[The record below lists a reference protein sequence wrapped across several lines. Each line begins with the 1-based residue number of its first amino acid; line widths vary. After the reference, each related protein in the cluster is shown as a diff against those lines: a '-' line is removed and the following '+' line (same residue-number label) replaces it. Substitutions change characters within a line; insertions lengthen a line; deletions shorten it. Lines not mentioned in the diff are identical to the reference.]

1 MLELPRL
8 DANVGGYA
16 MTKLRSLVL
25 LAALSGAAAAH
36 AQDCNP
42 AGGLDFVCGLK
53 NAEDL
58 VLVPGTQWIIASGM
72 AESASLSLIDARDR
86 TASGVYPGRQP
97 LAKHD
102 AAAFPDCATPP
113 DAAKLQTHGLNLQP
127 GAGGHSTL
135 YAVAHGARESI
146 EAFDVDATGPKPTL
160 TWKGCVPMPAG
171 LAANSVAS
179 FADGSLVATVL
190 LMPGKTF
197 ADSVAKRPTGAVYE
211 WSPGKHGFTQVQGT
225 ELPGNNGIETAAD
238 GREIYVVSSGFQT
251 IVAFS
256 HSNPAKQLRTTQQL
270 PITPDNV
277 HRAPDGRLLTAGMAN
292 DVPECGG
299 PPGPQHDLAKLASCP
314 RGTIAI
320 AIDSATMKD
329 TVLVK
334 TPAIPSFS
342 NATMVLTLDKQFFLG
357 TFSGDRVGH
366 GTLR

>member
-1 MLELPRL
+1 
-8 DANVGGYA
+8 
-16 MTKLRSLVL
+16 MTIMKNILLCTTALL
-25 LAALSGAAAAH
+25 LAGAAH
-36 AQDCNP
+36 AADDAC
-42 AGGLDFVCGLK
+42 AASGGLQFVCGPK

-58 VLVPGTQWIIASGM
+58 VAVPNTKSLLSSGM
-72 AESASLSLIDARDR
+72 ADGGGVMVIDTRDGGWHV
-86 TASGVYPGRQP
+86 AYPGASPR
-97 LAKHD
+97 AAHD
-102 AAAFPDCATPP
+102 AKYPDCATPP
-113 DAAKLQTHGLNLQP
+113 DASKLQTHGLNLLP
-127 GAGGHSTL
+127 GRNGHSTL

-146 EAFDVDATGPKPTL
+146 EVFDVDATGKELAL
-160 TWKGCVPMPAG
+160 TWQGCVPMPEG

-211 WSPGKHGFTQVQGT
+211 WSPGKHGFAQVQGT

>member
-1 MLELPRL
+1 MNAPQTL
-8 DANVGGYA
+8 A
-16 MTKLRSLVL
+16 L
-25 LAALSGAAAAH
+25 LAALAAIPVAH
-36 AQDCNP
+36 AQTCPP

-58 VLVPGTQWIIASGM
+58 VLVPGTQWIVASGM
-72 AESASLSLIDARDR
+72 AEGASLSLIDARNR
-86 TASGVYPGRQP
+86 TASGAYPGPSPR
-97 LAKHD
+97 AKHD

-113 DAAKLQTHGLNLQP
+113 DAAKLQTHGLAVLA

-146 EAFDVDATGPKPTL
+146 EAFDVDATGAKPTL
-160 TWKGCVPMPAG
+160 TWKGCALMPDG
-171 LAANSVAS
+171 LAANGVAA

-190 LMPGKTF
+190 LLPGKTF
-197 ADSVAKRPTGAVYE
+197 ADSVAMRPTGAVYE
-211 WSPGKHGFTQVQGT
+211 WSRGKPRFTLVQGT
-225 ELPGNNGIETAAD
+225 ELPGNNGIETSPD
-238 GREIYVVSSGFQT
+238 GREMYVVSSGFQT

-256 HSNPAKQLRTTQQL
+256 HSNPAKQLRTTKQL

-320 AIDSATMKD
+320 AIDPVSMKD
-329 TVLVK
+329 TVLVQ
-334 TPAIPSFS
+334 TPAIPTFS
-342 NATMVLTLDKQFFLG
+342 NATMVLPIGREFFLG

-366 GTLR
+366 GTLK

>member
-1 MLELPRL
+1 MNTIK
-8 DANVGGYA
+8 A
-16 MTKLRSLVL
+16 LVL
-25 LAALSGAAAAH
+25 LAALAPAAASH
-36 AQDCNP
+36 AQSCAP
-42 AGGLDFVCGLK
+42 AGGLDFVCGVK

-58 VLVPGTQWIIASGM
+58 VLVPGTQWILAGGM
-72 AESASLSLIDARDR
+72 AEGASVSLIDARDR
-86 TASGVYPGRQP
+86 AVSGAYPGPKPQ
-97 LAKHD
+97 AKHD

-113 DAAKLQTHGLNLQP
+113 DAATLQTHGLALRR
-127 GAGGHSTL
+127 GTGGHSTL
-135 YAVAHGARESI
+135 YAVAHGSRESI
-146 EAFDVDATGPKPTL
+146 EAFDVDATGPKPML
-160 TWKGCVPMPAG
+160 TWKGCVAMPDG

-190 LMPGKTF
+190 LLPGKTF
-197 ADSVAKRPTGAVYE
+197 ADSVAMRPTGAVYE
-211 WSPGKHGFTQVQGT
+211 WSPGQHGFKLVQGT
-225 ELPGNNGIETAAD
+225 ELPGNNGIETSAD
-238 GREIYVVSSGFQT
+238 GREMYVVSSGFQT

-256 HSNPAKQLRTTQQL
+256 HTNPAKQLRTTRQL

-277 HRAPDGRLLTAGMAN
+277 HLATDGRLLTAGMAN

-320 AIDSATMKD
+320 AIDPATMKD
-329 TVLVK
+329 TVLLE

-342 NATMVLTLDKQFFLG
+342 NATMILPVGREFFLG